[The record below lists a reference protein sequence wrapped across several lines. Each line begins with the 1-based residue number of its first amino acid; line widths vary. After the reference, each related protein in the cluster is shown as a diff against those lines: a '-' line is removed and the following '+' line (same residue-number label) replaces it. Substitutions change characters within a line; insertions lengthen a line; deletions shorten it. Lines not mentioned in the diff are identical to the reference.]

1 MSLTTAAPYL
11 LRDPGFLFWANLL
24 TAEPA
29 HAATGSSYDLDPW
42 PVGFINLGP
51 TDDGNKFN
59 YETKLEPINVA
70 EFLDPVVWA
79 TTERNGNISFALA
92 NWTLKNLQRAFNGGA
107 LSTVSGSGATLSSK
121 LEPPDPG
128 TEIRAM
134 IGWESQDHTVR
145 LVIRQ
150 AIQGGAITLEN
161 KKAPA
166 KGLIPMQFNFEV
178 PLSGAKPF
186 SFYGAGTARLG
197 S

>member
-1 MSLTTAAPYL
+1 MSLSTAAPLL
-11 LRDPGFLFWANLL
+11 LRDPGFLFWAPLL
-24 TAEPA
+24 TTEPA
-29 HAATGSSYDLDPW
+29 HTAAGSSYDLDPW
-42 PVGFINLGP
+42 PVGWINVGP
-51 TDDGNKFN
+51 TDDGSEFN
-59 YETKLEPINVA
+59 YEIKVESINVA

-79 TTERNGNISFALA
+79 TTERNGNIAFALA
-92 NWTLKNLQRAFNGGA
+92 NWTLKNLQRAFNGGG

-128 TEIRAM
+128 TETRAM

-145 LVIRQ
+145 LVVRQ
-150 AIQGGAITLEN
+150 AIQAGTVKLTN

-178 PLSGAKPF
+178 PAGGAKPF
-186 SFYGAGTARLG
+186 TFYTAGTARLG